1 MTANDLFQNG
11 RLRDAIDAQVAKVK
25 AAPTDRPARLF
36 LFELFLFAG
45 DLDRARKQLDV
56 LRYDDPRHSAA
67 VEQYRSAL
75 EAELRRRAVFAGT
88 EQPKVLAA
96 APDHVRLR
104 LDALPYLARGEHAE
118 ARKRLD
124 EANAAVPS
132 LTGALNGKPF
142 EGLYD
147 ADERFGTV
155 IEVFGTGGVYTWVPL
170 EQVESITM
178 NPPRAP
184 RDVIWR
190 PANVTLTDG
199 LSGDVLIPGL
209 YPDTHLHADDPIR
222 LGRGTEWQ
230 GDGQEI
236 ARGVGGKMLLT
247 AAGPISLMS
256 VLQIVRSTPS
266 PGD

>member
-1 MTANDLFQNG
+1 MTANDLFQSG
-11 RLRDAIDAQVAKVK
+11 RLREAIDAQIAKVK
-25 AAPTDRPARLF
+25 SAPTDRPARFF

-56 LRYDDPRHSAA
+56 LRYDDPQHSAA

-75 EAELRRRAVFAGT
+75 DAELRRRAVFAGT

-96 APDHVRLR
+96 APDHVRQR
-104 LDALPYLARGEHAE
+104 LDALPYIARGELAE

-124 EANAAVPS
+124 DANAAVPS
-132 LTGALNGKPF
+132 LTGAMNGRPF

-199 LSGDVLIPGL
+199 LSGDVLVPGL
-209 YPDTHLHADDPIR
+209 YPDTHSHAEDAIR
-222 LGRGTEWQ
+222 LGRGTEWL
-230 GDGQEI
+230 GNGQEI
-236 ARGVGGKMLLT
+236 ACGAGGKMLLT
-247 AAGPISLMS
+247 AEGPISMTS
-256 VLQIVRSTPS
+256 VLQVALSATAS
-266 PGD
+266 EH